1 MTPLFFGTN
10 ARRLFG
16 AYSPASGRVPGARS
30 IVLCHPW
37 GQEYLRAHRSM
48 RQLANLLSAAGNHV
62 LRFDY
67 FGTGDS
73 AGETQDADLA
83 DWEQDIE
90 TAMQELMDTTGATK
104 VSLVGLRIGGALAAR
119 VAARKPRLVDSL
131 VLWDPVVGGE
141 EHLAELS
148 DTEAQQPRGGRN
160 NLARPAEHGG
170 GHEVLGFPLTQRLAQ
185 SIHSID
191 LTALAPSLPAR
202 TFVVTSHAVPSHAG
216 FREAL
221 ARHPAGAI
229 PFERIESLY
238 AWLQYQDLGAG
249 AIPTAV
255 LDRIAR
261 FYS

>member
-16 AYSPASGRVPGARS
+16 LYTPASGRVAGARS
-30 IVLCHPW
+30 IVLCYPW

-62 LRFDY
+62 FRFDY

-73 AGETQDADLA
+73 AGEMQDADLA
-83 DWEQDIE
+83 GWEQDIE

-104 VSLVGLRIGGALAAR
+104 VSLAGLRIGGTLAAR
-119 VAARKPRLVDSL
+119 VAIRKPRLVDSL
-131 VLWDPVVGGE
+131 VLWDPVIAGE
-141 EHLAELS
+141 EHLSELTHS
-148 DTEAQQPRGGRN
+148 EAQQPRGGRN
-160 NLARPAEHGG
+160 NLPRPAERGG
-170 GHEVLGFPLTQRLAQ
+170 GHEVLGFPLTQRLQDGIRA
-185 SIHSID
+185 ID

-202 TFVVTSHAVPSHAG
+202 TLVVSSHDVPSHAG

-221 ARHPAGAI
+221 ARHPGGAV
-229 PFERIESLY
+229 PFEHVDSLY

-249 AIPTAV
+249 AIPTSV
-255 LDRIAR
+255 LDRIVR